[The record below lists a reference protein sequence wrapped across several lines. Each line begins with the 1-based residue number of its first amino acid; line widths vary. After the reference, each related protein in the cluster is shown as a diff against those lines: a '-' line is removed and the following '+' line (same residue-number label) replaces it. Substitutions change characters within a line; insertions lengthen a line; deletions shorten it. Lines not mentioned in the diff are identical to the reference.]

1 MRLYKKKNKNS
12 GGTLSPPLINL
23 STANILAGKN
33 KKKNEEMLTKT
44 RRKNGKKTEILIEIG
59 VSTTR
64 DRFTLVVIDNIV
76 MGALN
81 VYFRIMYCKINI
93 IISNVSYIY
102 VLNLNLKF
110 YVVFNQIPRVWNKF
124 YNYIFFLRFFRFFF
138 FFFHKINVVYCVDLM
153 CASAV
158 SPNRVLGTQTGT
170 WIFPQR
176 YIVVDSKKILW
187 IVKKKKKFNELKKQ
201 NNSKNNNNKKII
213 ILSDRYWLHSW

>member
-1 MRLYKKKNKNS
+1 
-12 GGTLSPPLINL
+12 
-23 STANILAGKN
+23 
-33 KKKNEEMLTKT
+33 MLTKT

-110 YVVFNQIPRVWNKF
+110 YVVFNQIPRV
-124 YNYIFFLRFFRFFF
+124 
-138 FFFHKINVVYCVDLM
+138 
-153 CASAV
+153 
-158 SPNRVLGTQTGT
+158 
-170 WIFPQR
+170 
-176 YIVVDSKKILW
+176 
-187 IVKKKKKFNELKKQ
+187 
-201 NNSKNNNNKKII
+201 
-213 ILSDRYWLHSW
+213 